1 MFYPRFY
8 GIVSG
13 PWRRLPNG
21 TRLLFLLDRLMVGI
35 VAVVYAATLVWLV
48 ATGDMRW
55 VRFALV
61 PGATLVLVSVVRK
74 GINAARPYEAHNV
87 DPLLPAKT
95 KGQSMPSRHVTCAV
109 VIACAMAWLNITWG
123 IEMGAAALLVCYTRL
138 AGGLHF
144 PRDVVAGIAL
154 GLACGLVGFV
164 IIP

>member
-1 MFYPRFY
+1 
-8 GIVSG
+8 
-13 PWRRLPNG
+13 
-21 TRLLFLLDRLMVGI
+21 MVGI

-109 VIACAMAWLNITWG
+109 VIACAMAWLNITW
-123 IEMGAAALLVCYTRL
+123 
-138 AGGLHF
+138 
-144 PRDVVAGIAL
+144 
-154 GLACGLVGFV
+154 
-164 IIP
+164 